1 MGGQSLPAVEVS
13 MTGVHTQRLA
23 QLTLS
28 DSKAASSL
36 GLVDAGWEA
45 ELTPSQLLDSMRG
58 LEEFVENRPKASC

>member
-1 MGGQSLPAVEVS
+1 

-28 DSKAASSL
+28 DSKAPSSL
-36 GLVDAGWEA
+36 GLVADAEA

-58 LEEFVENRPKASC
+58 LEEFVENRPRASC